1 MELFKLLGKIVIDNS
16 EANTE
21 IDKTQGKAEG
31 LSGTLSTIGEKTIQ
45 FGTNMAKYGSIV
57 GGAFV
62 ASVEGSREY
71 RTEMGK
77 LDAAYVTSGHS
88 AETAMNAYK
97 QLYGV
102 IGETDQAVEAAQQI
116 ALLAD
121 SEKEVMEW
129 SGLAAGV
136 VGRFGDALQPETFFE
151 SANETLKLC
160 EATGAYVQML
170 EGVGM
175 NVDDFNAGLAACGT
189 ESERQAYMLDM
200 TRRALGEASKTYS
213 ENNKDIIEANKA
225 HDDLT
230 QTMGRLGEMGEPIL
244 TQLING
250 VNQLATQ
257 ALPYLQSALEW
268 MTENG
273 EVTKAAIMG
282 IATAMAIAAATAH
295 PYAAAVMAIVA
306 ALGLINERN
315 ADGDAYNHWFD
326 QYTDED
332 LAKLQRYV
340 DAVNETRAA
349 EEALNEAWM
358 NGADTTALTD
368 ALIESQNRRDAALE
382 EANAIDGLISTY
394 DAWRSGQA
402 ENTGKDLYLDVP
414 ARISEDS
421 GSNMQGELDGLA
433 LDAEAMVY
441 GNYSAMYSEVSRLGL
456 TAYATVIPTS
466 TGAGISVDGS
476 HAGGLDFVP
485 RDGYI
490 ARLHYGEKVLTRNE
504 ADALR
509 SGGMGGDTSRLEAM
523 FGQMMSIMQQVAH
536 NTSGGQQIVLDSG
549 ALVGQIAPQMDAQLG
564 TILNRKG
571 RRN

>member
-1 MELFKLLGKIVIDNS
+1 MDIFKLVGSIVVNNEEANKAIDN
-16 EANTE
+16 T
-21 IDKTQGKAEG
+21 TTKASG
-31 LSGTLSTIGEKTIQ
+31 LSGILSGIGGMTVK
-45 FGTNMAKYGSIV
+45 FGTNMAKYGGMI
-57 GGAFV
+57 GGAWL
-62 ASVEGSREY
+62 AGIEGSRDY

-77 LDAAYVTSGHS
+77 LDAAYTTAGYS

-129 SGLAAGV
+129 SELAAGV

-151 SANETLKLC
+151 SANETMKLC

-175 NVDDFNAGLAACGT
+175 SVDDFNAGLASCST
-189 ESERQAYMLDM
+189 ESERQAYMLDV

-225 HDDLT
+225 HDGLT
-230 QTMGRLGEMGEPIL
+230 QTMGKLGEMGEPIL

-250 VNQLATQ
+250 VNKLATE

-268 MTENG
+268 MKENG
-273 EVTKAAIMG
+273 EVTKAAILG
-282 IATAMAIAAATAH
+282 IAAAMAVAAATAH
-295 PYAAAVMAIVA
+295 PYAAAVLAIVS
-306 ALGLINERN
+306 ALGLMKARN

-332 LAKLQRYV
+332 LARLQRYV
-340 DAVNETRAA
+340 DAVNETRALYA
-349 EEALNEAWM
+349 QLEQNPFDEEAGMRLQAAEA
-358 NGADTTALTD
+358 AK
-368 ALIESQNRRDAALE
+368 EAAFE
-382 EANAIDGLISTY
+382 EANAIEGLIATY
-394 DAWRSGQA
+394 EAWRSGQA

-414 ARISEDS
+414 TRLAEDS
-421 GSNMQGELDGLA
+421 EGSLQGELDGLSLEA
-433 LDAEAMVY
+433 DAMVY
-441 GNYSAMYSEVSRLGL
+441 GNYSAMYSEIASLGL
-456 TAYATVIPTS
+456 TAYADVIPTS
-466 TGAGISVDGS
+466 SAGVSVDGS

-490 ARLHYGEKVLTRNE
+490 ARLHYGEQVLTRSQ
-504 ADALR
+504 ADARR
-509 SGGMGGDTSRLEAM
+509 SGQMGNTGRLES
-523 FGQMMSIMQQVAH
+523 MMSQLISLTQQMVA
-536 NTSGGQQIVLDSG
+536 NTAGGKQVVLDSG
-549 ALVGQIAPQMDAQLG
+549 VLVGQLAPALDVQLG
-564 TILNRKG
+564 TISGRKG
-571 RRN
+571 RRA